1 MSPEDHPRDPESP
14 DENSRDVEE
23 LTDADFEALED
34 AEDVRISR
42 ERLKTEDSVSWESIK
57 AKHGL

>member
-1 MSPEDHPRDPESP
+1 MSHPH
-14 DENSRDVEE
+14 VEE
-23 LTDADFEALED
+23 LTEAELEALED

-42 ERLKTEDSVSWESIK
+42 ERLKIEDSVPWEAIK